1 MKRIFVLFVVAL
13 MIAAVPVAAQLRHC
27 ENVGG
32 VLMTNINLLR
42 TDRRAGRIS
51 ALSSVIWP
59 VR

>member
-1 MKRIFVLFVVAL
+1 